1 MRTFAAILALASAG
15 ATLTASTV
23 TAFAEESR
31 QVIVQISDLDLA
43 APAGQATLDGRVRA
57 AARKVCGPLPRPV
70 QLGELMQV
78 RECHRGVFAQAREK
92 LTGTPSSGAILRT
105 R

>member
-43 APAGQATLDGRVRA
+43 APAGQATLDGRVRM
-57 AARKVCGPLPRPV
+57 AARKVCGPLPPV
-70 QLGELMQV
+70 QLEEIRQV
-78 RECHRGVFAQAREK
+78 RGCQSEVRSQARHR
-92 LTGTPSSGAILRT
+92 LTTTASAGHILRT

>member
-1 MRTFAAILALASAG
+1 MRIAAAILALASAG

-31 QVIVQISDLDLA
+31 QLIVRYSDLDLA
-43 APAGQATLDGRVRA
+43 APAGRATLEGRVRA
-57 AARKVCGPLPRPV
+57 AARKVCGILPPV
-70 QLGELMQV
+70 QLEEVQQV
-78 RECHRGVFAQAREK
+78 RDCHSDIRLQARNQ
-92 LTGTPSSGAILRT
+92 LTGTAGAGQVRRT